1 MSESIRLDHQR
12 DPAPGDDSELQ
23 ALRIENA
30 QFLRELENAYAQ
42 LTAIMQVSQDETR
55 IAYSELQ
62 EKLVVL
68 EKKLFEV
75 DLLADVG
82 NSLSSETQ
90 LERLRNAIVDK
101 VCLALPV
108 DLAALHL
115 SYDLCEGTHRE
126 RDMVFAT
133 WVEGDL
139 LHRIEDAS
147 ALVSERPQ
155 PLIVT
160 DLSAEPQH
168 ACLRLRADARSAAAI
183 PLRAEHYLGVLV
195 LNSRLQSNFRQ
206 DQEPLLVSFA
216 LQASVALKH
225 ALRYRRLENIIVHLM
240 RSHKLP
246 IECLDEAQRV
256 QESETQFDRILETVR
271 GLFNEDS

>member
-1 MSESIRLDHQR
+1 MSESVRIENHQSSLI
-12 DPAPGDDSELQ
+12 PGDDPELQ
-23 ALRIENA
+23 ALRVENA
-30 QFLRELENAYAQ
+30 QLLRELENAYAQ

-82 NSLSSETQ
+82 NSLSAQTHMEH
-90 LERLRNAIVDK
+90 LRNAIVEK

-115 SYDLCEGTHRE
+115 SYDLREGTHRE
-126 RDMVFAT
+126 RDLVFET

-139 LHRIEDAS
+139 LQKIQDTS
-147 ALVSERPQ
+147 SLVSERPQ

-160 DLSAEPQH
+160 DLSAEPEL
-168 ACLRLRADARSAAAI
+168 ACLRLRPDAHSAAAI
-183 PLRAEHYLGVLV
+183 PLRNERYLGVLV
-195 LNSRLQSNFRQ
+195 LNSRLHSNFRQ
-206 DQEPLLVSFA
+206 DQEPLLMSYA
-216 LQASVALKH
+216 QQASMALKH
-225 ALRYRRLENIIVHLM
+225 ALRYRRLEDTIVHLM
-240 RSHKLP
+240 RSQRLP
-246 IECLDEAQRV
+246 VEFLDDVKRM
-256 QESETQFDRILETVR
+256 QEEETQFDRILETVR
-271 GLFNEDS
+271 GLFQED